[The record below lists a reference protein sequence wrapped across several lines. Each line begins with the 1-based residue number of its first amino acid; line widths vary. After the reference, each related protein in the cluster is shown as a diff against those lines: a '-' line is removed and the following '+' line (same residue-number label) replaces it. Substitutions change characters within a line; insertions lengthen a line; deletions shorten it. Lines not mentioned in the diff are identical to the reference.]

1 MSEQPVYQQIETDE
15 TDQQNNYD
23 SKGERYENNR
33 QRCSDLLRGRQR
45 VQ

>member
-23 SKGERYENNR
+23 SKGERNENNR
-33 QRCSDLLRGRQR
+33 QRCSGFLRRRQR
-45 VQ
+45 I

>member
-1 MSEQPVYQQIETDE
+1 MSEQLVHQQIETDE
-15 TDQQNNYD
+15 TDQQFFND
-23 SKGERYENNR
+23 SKGERYENIR